1 VPTNKM
7 RVLVLVGG
15 ISAERDVSLATGQA
29 VIDALRNRDHE
40 VLAIDTACGRKLLD
54 TAQPLIPQGIA
65 AAPPSTNKTVST
77 SSEVV
82 SALTLPE
89 TSSIDVVF
97 LALHGGDGED
107 GHIQALLDMARV
119 RYTGSGVTASALAMN
134 KQLAKRV
141 FRSEGIPTPDWL
153 FISSA
158 DAERPGYDRIAGQL
172 GSPFVV
178 KPNNQGSTVGLSI
191 VKAKAEF
198 LPALAEAFRHS
209 QEVVM
214 EQYIPGR
221 ELTLSILG
229 DRALPIVEII
239 PEHGVYDYECKYTSG
254 KSKYI
259 CPADLPPDKT
269 EALQSIGTK
278 AFNTLGCSGYGR
290 ADFRMNSQGELY
302 CLEVNTLPG
311 MTLSSLVP
319 KAAAVAGISFE
330 ELVEMLCILAI
341 K

>member
-1 VPTNKM
+1 M
-7 RVLVLVGG
+7 LVLVGG
-15 ISAERDVSLATGQA
+15 VSAERDVSLATGQA
-29 VIDALRNRDHE
+29 VIDALHGRGHE
-40 VLAIDTACGRKLLD
+40 VLAVDTACGRKLLD

-65 AAPPSTNKTVST
+65 ITPPGGEETVST

-82 SALTLPE
+82 SALALPE

-107 GHIQALLDMARV
+107 GHIQAVLDMARV
-119 RYTGSGVTASALAMN
+119 HYTGSGVTSSALAMD
-134 KQLAKRV
+134 KHLAKRI
-141 FRSEGIPTPDWL
+141 FQSEGILTPDWIFL
-153 FISSA
+153 SST
-158 DAERPGYDRIAGQL
+158 DAEQPEYDGVRRQL

-178 KPNNQGSTVGLSI
+178 KPNNQGSTVGLSL
-191 VKAKAEF
+191 VKAQEGF

-209 QEVVM
+209 QGVVL

-221 ELTLSILG
+221 ELTVSILG

-254 KSKYI
+254 KSSYI
-259 CPADLPPDKT
+259 CPADLPADKA
-269 EALQSIGTK
+269 EELQCIGVK
-278 AFNTLGCSGYGR
+278 AFNVLGCSGYGR
-290 ADFRMNSQGELY
+290 VDLRMNTQGEPY

-311 MTLSSLVP
+311 MTSSSLVP
-319 KAAAVAGISFE
+319 KAAAAAGISFE
-330 ELVEMLCILAI
+330 KLVEMICRLAI